1 MKGLT
6 DEKGCIEDYGTICY
20 RDVKNILTLHSLKNY
35 LGVLEKG
42 ECDDPSC
49 LTYVSLRVPFGER
62 SNWFYGFHVTI

>member
-1 MKGLT
+1 M
-6 DEKGCIEDYGTICY
+6 
-20 RDVKNILTLHSLKNY
+20 KNILTLHSLKNY

-49 LTYVSLRVPFGER
+49 FTYVSLRVPFGEG